1 VGHVGEM
8 QDMTIAT
15 MQTRDIG
22 SWPKNIALARS
33 TGRGWKDIHAQ
44 HVAVEPWTGTLDPV
58 GNPCLGYC
66 VNRPAQI
73 YRRIGR
79 GGTAEAST
87 LRPRQFHLIP
97 ALDQSEWQRRGR
109 SEMLAMHLRQGLID
123 ETAQRMWSTT
133 ARQVELDIPLGT
145 SDPLLEQL
153 ALAILEILREEPDPS
168 SSLFV
173 EELVH
178 AMVVRLVRAY
188 TANGRSARAMPDRD
202 ALDGREMWRVREM
215 IEDRIA
221 EDLSLEALATEVGVS
236 PRTLSRACLKQW
248 GTTVHQYVLSRRIER
263 VKVML
268 LSTDLAVTSIAFD
281 TGFSSQSHLAT
292 AFRRITGLSPK
303 EFRSSRRS

>member
-1 VGHVGEM
+1 
-8 QDMTIAT
+8 MTIAT

-73 YRRIGR
+73 RRRIGR
-79 GGTAEAST
+79 GGTTETST

-123 ETAQRMWSTT
+123 DTARQMWSATAQ
-133 ARQVELDIPLGT
+133 QVELDIPLGT

-153 ALAILEILREEPDPS
+153 ALAILQILREEPDPS
-168 SSLFV
+168 SALYV

-188 TANGRSARAMPDRD
+188 TANGRSARTIPDRD
-202 ALDGREMWRVREM
+202 VPDRFEIWRLRDV

-221 EDLSLEALATEVGVS
+221 EDLSLEALAAEVGVS
-236 PRTLSRACLKQW
+236 PRTLSRACLKHW

-263 VKVML
+263 AKGML
-268 LSTDLAVTSIAFD
+268 LSTDLAITSIAFD

-292 AFRRITGLSPK
+292 AFRRITGLTPK
-303 EFRSSRRS
+303 NYRSGGRS

>member
-1 VGHVGEM
+1 
-8 QDMTIAT
+8 MTIAT

-73 YRRIGR
+73 RRRIGR
-79 GGTAEAST
+79 GGTTETST

-109 SEMLAMHLRQGLID
+109 SEMLAMHLRQGLIND
-123 ETAQRMWSTT
+123 TARQMWSATAQ
-133 ARQVELDIPLGT
+133 QVELDIPLGT

-153 ALAILEILREEPDPS
+153 ALAILQTLREEPDPS
-168 SSLFV
+168 SALYV

-188 TANGRSARAMPDRD
+188 TANGRSARTMPDIDAPDRCEIWRLRD
-202 ALDGREMWRVREM
+202 V

-221 EDLSLEALATEVGVS
+221 EDLSLEALAAEVGVS
-236 PRTLSRACLKQW
+236 PRTLSRVCLKQW

-263 VKVML
+263 AKVML
-268 LSTDLAVTSIAFD
+268 LSTDLAITSIAFD
-281 TGFSSQSHLAT
+281 TGFSNQSHLAT
-292 AFRRITGLSPK
+292 AFRRITGLTPK
-303 EFRSSRRS
+303 DYRSSGRF

>member
-1 VGHVGEM
+1 
-8 QDMTIAT
+8 MTTAT

-73 YRRIGR
+73 RRRIGR
-79 GGTAEAST
+79 GGTTETST

-123 ETAQRMWSTT
+123 DTARRMWSAT
-133 ARQVELDIPLGT
+133 AQQVELDIPLGT
-145 SDPLLEQL
+145 TDPLLEHL
-153 ALAILEILREEPDPS
+153 ALAIFEILREEPDPS
-168 SSLFV
+168 SALYV

-188 TANGRSARAMPDRD
+188 TTNGRSARTRPDRD
-202 ALDGREMWRVREM
+202 EPDRCEMWRLRDV

-221 EDLSLEALATEVGVS
+221 EDLSLEALAAEVGVS

-263 VKVML
+263 AKTL
-268 LSTDLAVTSIAFD
+268 LMSTNLAITSIAFD
-281 TGFSSQSHLAT
+281 TGFSSQSHLAM
-292 AFRRITGLSPK
+292 AFRRVTGLTPK
-303 EFRSSRRS
+303 DYRSCGRF